1 MNNLF
6 PSQLPNQLLLVM
18 GEHAASSWMLE
29 MAAWLSIQGEAR
41 VMDGGNRFNAYPV
54 ARSIRRQN
62 YDPQV
67 ALARIRLSRA
77 FTCYQVDA
85 LLSEWPAVTY
95 PTLVFDL
102 LATFYDESVNLVES
116 QRLLR
121 KVLWQLE
128 QLSKLAPVIVSTR
141 MPATICAERMV
152 LFDMLKARAGNLR
165 LEMEVQPQDLNVL
178 KITQPPLLPLF
189 NENPQT
195 SNERKK
201 THGQNSSL
209 HHPGLFT

>member
-1 MNNLF
+1 MNDLF

-18 GEHAASSWMLE
+18 GEHAASTWMLE
-29 MAAWLSIQGEAR
+29 LSAWLSIQGPAR
-41 VMDGGNRFNAYPV
+41 VLDGGNRFNAYPV

-62 YDPQV
+62 FDPQV

-102 LATFYDESVNLVES
+102 LATFYDESVNLAES

-128 QLSKLAPVIVSTR
+128 QLSKLAPVVVSTR
-141 MPATICAERMV
+141 LPATVCVERMV
-152 LFDMLKARAGNLR
+152 LFEMLKAQAGNLR
-165 LEMEVQPQDLNVL
+165 LEMEVQPEDLKVL
-178 KITQPPLLPLF
+178 KITQLPLLPLF
-189 NENPQT
+189 NENSQPT
-195 SNERKK
+195 EERKK

>member
-1 MNNLF
+1 M
-6 PSQLPNQLLLVM
+6 
-18 GEHAASSWMLE
+18 
-29 MAAWLSIQGEAR
+29 
-41 VMDGGNRFNAYPV
+41 
-54 ARSIRRQN
+54 
-62 YDPQV
+62 
-67 ALARIRLSRA
+67 
-77 FTCYQVDA
+77 
-85 LLSEWPAVTY
+85 
-95 PTLVFDL
+95 
-102 LATFYDESVNLVES
+102 ES

-165 LEMEVQPQDLNVL
+165 LEMEVQSEDLKVL
-178 KITQPPLLPLF
+178 KMTQPPLLPLF
-189 NENPQT
+189 NENSQPST
-195 SNERKK
+195 ERKK